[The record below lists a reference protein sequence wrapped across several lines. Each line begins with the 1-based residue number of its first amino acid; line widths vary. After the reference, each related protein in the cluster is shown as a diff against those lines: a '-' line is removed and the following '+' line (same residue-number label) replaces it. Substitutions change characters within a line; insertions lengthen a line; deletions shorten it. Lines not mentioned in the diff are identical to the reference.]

1 MSELEKIVKKHFEAE
16 VPKGKILARKTKDG
30 VKYFLFSGDENPG
43 LDIEWTGLHIGTI
56 IGGVF
61 QPTIEGA
68 QLLGPSAGKN
78 VVSVSRE
85 EAEKLM
91 SGEEI
96 GVETSDEGVVL
107 LEVEGLFFG
116 AGKSEKGKIKQF
128 ITKSRILK
136 K

>member
-1 MSELEKIVKKHFEAE
+1 MSEMEEIVGRQFKAV
-16 VPKGKILARKTKDG
+16 VPKGEYLYRETKGG
-30 VKYFLFSGDENPG
+30 VKYFLYTGCENPG
-43 LDIEWTGLHIGTI
+43 LDVEWTGLHIGTLVE
-56 IGGVF
+56 GVF

-96 GVETSDEGVVL
+96 MVENSVEGVVL
-107 LEVEGLFFG
+107 LEVEELFFG

-128 ITKSRILK
+128 ITKSRLLK